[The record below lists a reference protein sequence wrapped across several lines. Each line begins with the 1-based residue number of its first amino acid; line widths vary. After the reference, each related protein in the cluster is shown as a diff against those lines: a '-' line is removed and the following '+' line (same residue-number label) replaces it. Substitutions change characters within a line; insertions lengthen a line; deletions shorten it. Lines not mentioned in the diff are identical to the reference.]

1 MPPSEPRPVID
12 PAQLEGLN
20 AHETAFLYEEIV
32 TRRGYLPDG
41 LELPDHAVVLDVGAN
56 IGVYSLFVRA
66 HCPTATVY
74 AFEPLPP
81 IFDKLRRNLAA
92 HGESVR
98 LLPYGLADRAGE
110 ARFTFYPGYSTMSAR
125 SALADTA
132 ADRAYVR
139 DLVLG
144 AEDHDLGE
152 AADFLDEMLD
162 HRFRQ
167 EPYTCRL
174 RRLSEVIEEERL
186 TRIDMLKIDVQRA
199 EAEVLRGLDDEH
211 WPLIRQLA
219 VEVHDEPGTPTA
231 GRLHEIT
238 AGLET
243 RGFAVRIR
251 HDGATANSG
260 RAMVFAS
267 RSFTHSQGDPTCRA

>member
-1 MPPSEPRPVID
+1 MPPSEPETLID
-12 PAQLEGLN
+12 PASLDGLN

-32 TRRGYLPDG
+32 TRRGYLPEG
-41 LELPDHAVVLDVGAN
+41 LDLPEHAVVLDVGAN
-56 IGVYSLFVRA
+56 IGVYALFVRA
-66 HCPTATVY
+66 HRPTATVY

-92 HGESVR
+92 HGEAVK
-98 LLPYGLADRAGE
+98 LFPYGLADRTGE
-110 ARFTFYPGYSTMSAR
+110 ARFTFYPGYTTMSAR

-139 DLVLG
+139 DLVVG
-144 AEDHDLGE
+144 AQGSDLGD

-162 HRFRQ
+162 HRFRE
-167 EPYTCRL
+167 EPYDCRL

-199 EAEVLRGLDDEH
+199 EAEVLRGIDDRH

-238 AGLET
+238 AALET
-243 RGFAVRIR
+243 RGFAVRVR
-251 HDGATANSG
+251 HDGPAANAD

-267 RSFTHSQGDPTCRA
+267 RSFTHPQGDTRCRA

>member
-1 MPPSEPRPVID
+1 MPPSEPGTLVDRARLD
-12 PAQLEGLN
+12 GLN

-32 TRRGYLPDG
+32 TRRGYLPEG
-41 LELPDHAVVLDVGAN
+41 LELPEHAVVLDVGAN
-56 IGVYSLFVRA
+56 IGVYALFVRA

-92 HGESVR
+92 HGEAVK
-98 LLPYGLADRAGE
+98 LFPYGLADRTGE
-110 ARFTFYPGYSTMSAR
+110 ARFTFYPGYTTMSAR

-139 DLVLG
+139 DLVVSADGADGPGLG
-144 AEDHDLGE
+144 D

-162 HRFRQ
+162 YRFRE
-167 EPYTCRL
+167 EPYDCRL

-199 EAEVLRGLDDEH
+199 EAEVLHGIDDEH

-219 VEVHDEPGTPTA
+219 VEVHDEPGTATA
-231 GRLHEIT
+231 GRLHGIT
-238 AGLET
+238 ADLEA
-243 RGFAVRIR
+243 RGFAVRVR
-251 HDGATANSG
+251 QDGTTANAD

-267 RSFTHSQGDPTCRA
+267 RSFTHSQGDTR